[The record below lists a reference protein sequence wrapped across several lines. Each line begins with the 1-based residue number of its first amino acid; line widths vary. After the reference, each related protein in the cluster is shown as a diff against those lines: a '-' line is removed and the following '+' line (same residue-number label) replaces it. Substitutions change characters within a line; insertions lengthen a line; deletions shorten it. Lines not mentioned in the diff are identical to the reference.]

1 MPSPLSVDLRERVVA
16 AVAGGA
22 SFHWAAARF
31 GVSVSSASRWSQR
44 FAQQGHVAP
53 KPTHADD
60 SLPAI
65 EAHADL
71 ILSLDEAQPE
81 LFLRELLDALAEQ
94 GVQTSTSGLSRFFAR
109 HGITRKTYGP
119 PRPQVARIRWSVQSA

>member
-22 SFHWAAARF
+22 SFHRAAARF
-31 GVSVSSASRWSQR
+31 GVSVSSTSRWSQQ

-53 KPTHADD
+53 KPTHGDD
-60 SLPAI
+60 RLPAI
-65 EAHADL
+65 AAHADL
-71 ILSLDEAQPE
+71 ILSLDEARPE
-81 LFLRELLDALAEQ
+81 RFLRELRDALAEH

-109 HGITRKTYGP
+109 HGITRKKGRSTRPSRSGP
-119 PRPQVARIRWSVQSA
+119 T